1 MDTTTSADG
10 SRIAYESFGN
20 GPVVI
25 LIGGAF
31 NDRGSVAGL
40 AQALAAGHRAIA
52 YDRRGR
58 GDSGDN
64 ATGFDPAREIEDI
77 AALIEAVGGRAS
89 LFGHSSGAVL
99 AIAAAL
105 HGLPVTSLMV
115 YEPPYAVDGARP
127 LPRPEVRAQIEAL
140 VAEYDRD
147 GAAALFLEGQVGVPA
162 QVVAEMRKSPM
173 WAGMTTQ
180 AHSLPYDVAV
190 CGPELALPGG
200 LCDLGIPTLAVSG
213 DRTQPWLTVAAK
225 AVAAAVPG
233 GRYVSIPGED
243 HSVLHRPENLAP
255 ILNDFLGAS

>member
-1 MDTTTSADG
+1 MDTTTSQDG

-20 GPVVI
+20 GPAVI

-31 NDRGSVAGL
+31 NNRGSVSAL
-40 AQALAAGHRAIA
+40 AQALTGHRAIV

-58 GDSGDN
+58 GDSNDK

-77 AALIEAVGGRAS
+77 AALIEAVGGQAS

-105 HGLPVTSLMV
+105 HGLPVTSLMA

-127 LPRPEVRAQIEAL
+127 LPRPEVRGQIEAL
-140 VAEYDRD
+140 VAKYDRD

-173 WAGMTTQ
+173 WADMITL
-180 AHSLPYDVAV
+180 AHTLPYDVAI
-190 CGPELALPGG
+190 CGPELALPDG
-200 LCDLGIPTLAVSG
+200 LGDLATPTLAISG
-213 DRTQPWLTVAAK
+213 DRTQPWMTVAAK
-225 AVAAAVPG
+225 AFAAAVPNG
-233 GRYVSIPGED
+233 QYVSIPGED

-255 ILNDFLGAS
+255 TLNNFLSKT